1 MTKPRRGKA
10 TRREA
15 VLHPVPMPGEDT
27 TVSSALRLAAMR
39 EHSLLALSELSQ
51 NLSAAPD
58 LFHLADLVL
67 FNLMGQFGTS
77 KSALWVRSENE
88 GAPPVLLR
96 AHGVNRSIARAIGV
110 ACMARLDAA
119 SDDEA
124 SGLGPAWDDDVRMM
138 SDGLGLALIARIP
151 GRDRALG
158 LLALGT
164 RINGQPYGEV
174 DGQSLQAALSVVG
187 VAIQSL
193 ALFNRLAENNRQL
206 RRANQELQELDQLK
220 FEFLSNV
227 NHELRTPLT
236 IMLGY
241 LESIV
246 DNRLPQEQ
254 ERRIMTIVLDEARKL
269 GSMLVNL
276 ATFSDASEGR
286 LTLQME
292 LDDLGAATR
301 RYCEERKPGANLG
314 LREFSWTI
322 EDYLPKVRFDDK
334 RMEQVIDALV
344 DNALKFTSEGAQI
357 EVHVRR
363 VERHG
368 ASWVAID
375 IVDDGPGILPGRI
388 PTLFDSFRQVDGSST
403 RTIGG
408 MGIGLAFSRQLV
420 MAMGGELDVQSI
432 PGNGTI
438 FTVLMPSDE

>member
-1 MTKPRRGKA
+1 
-10 TRREA
+10 
-15 VLHPVPMPGEDT
+15 
-27 TVSSALRLAAMR
+27 
-39 EHSLLALSELSQ
+39 
-51 NLSAAPD
+51 
-58 LFHLADLVL
+58 
-67 FNLMGQFGTS
+67 
-77 KSALWVRSENE
+77 
-88 GAPPVLLR
+88 
-96 AHGVNRSIARAIGV
+96 
-110 ACMARLDAA
+110 
-119 SDDEA
+119 
-124 SGLGPAWDDDVRMM
+124 MM

-206 RRANQELQELDQLK
+206 RRANQELQELDPAK

-301 RYCEERKPGANLG
+301 RYCEERKAGRQPRPA
-314 LREFSWTI
+314 R
-322 EDYLPKVRFDDK
+322 V
-334 RMEQVIDALV
+334 LV
-344 DNALKFTSEGAQI
+344 DDRGLPCRRCGSTTSG
-357 EVHVRR
+357 
-363 VERHG
+363 
-368 ASWVAID
+368 W
-375 IVDDGPGILPGRI
+375 
-388 PTLFDSFRQVDGSST
+388 
-403 RTIGG
+403 
-408 MGIGLAFSRQLV
+408 SR
-420 MAMGGELDVQSI
+420 
-432 PGNGTI
+432 
-438 FTVLMPSDE
+438 